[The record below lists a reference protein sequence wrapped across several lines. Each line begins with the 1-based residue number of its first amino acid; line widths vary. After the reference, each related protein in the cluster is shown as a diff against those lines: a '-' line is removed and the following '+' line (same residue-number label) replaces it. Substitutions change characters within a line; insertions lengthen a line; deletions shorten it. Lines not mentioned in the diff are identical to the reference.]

1 MKDTLTWPF
10 RIIGF
15 IGWYIW
21 ALITSN
27 YAVLKDNLT
36 PGQDSAPGIGR
47 FHSRSET
54 EFEFTLIAVLIT
66 LTPGTLSLGT
76 STGKSREPGQPRVLY
91 VHSLYSADANDL
103 REELKDMED
112 RMLRAVR
119 RREATS

>member
-1 MKDTLTWPF
+1 MTDWLTWPF

-15 IGWYIW
+15 TFWYIW

-27 YAVLKDNLT
+27 YSVLKDNLT
-36 PGQDSAPGIGR
+36 PGQDSTPGIGL

-76 STGKSREPGQPRVLY
+76 VTRAEGAQRQLY
-91 VHSLYSADANDL
+91 VHSLYSEDADAL

-119 RREATS
+119 LREKTS